1 MTRSRPGPPDAA
13 ERAHVVV
20 ESPVGPL
27 TLVASGDVLVGCYL
41 DAQRHLPE
49 AAWFGE
55 PTPTPGPTTPG
66 TVVPG
71 TAVSGTAAG
80 SAVPGGAVLQD
91 AADQLA
97 EYFAGRRTSFDLPLN
112 PTGTDFQRK
121 VWKALCDIPYAETIS
136 YGELAHRLGQ
146 PGASRAVGLANGRNP
161 ISIIVP
167 CHRVIGANGSL
178 TGYGGGLERKRH
190 LLAFEQQAAGLSLL

>member
-1 MTRSRPGPPDAA
+1 MTRSQPVPPDAA
-13 ERAHVVV
+13 ERTHAVV

-27 TLVASGDVLVGCYL
+27 TLVASGGALVGCYL
-41 DAQRHLPE
+41 DAQRHLPDQ
-49 AAWFGE
+49 AWFGE
-55 PTPTPGPTTPG
+55 PAPAAPG
-66 TVVPG
+66 T
-71 TAVSGTAAG
+71 TASGTTTSGAAAPGDAALQAAAG
-80 SAVPGGAVLQD
+80 
-91 AADQLA
+91 QLA

-136 YGELAHRLGQ
+136 YGELARRLSQ